1 MDKIRVLIA
10 EDHATV
16 REGLK
21 LILAA
26 QSDMEVVGEAEDG
39 RAAIELAKKLNPHV
53 VLMDVS
59 MPRLN
64 GLKATTI
71 LKECCADAH
80 VLAVT
85 RHKDDGYLQQVLRAG
100 ASGYILKQSP
110 PAELIHAI
118 RAVANGGKYLD
129 PAVAG
134 RIMGEYS
141 ANRSPHRASGVEI
154 SDREVEV
161 LRLVAW
167 GHSNKEIAARLDLS
181 VKTIEVHKAN
191 AMKKLGSYTEKAKP
205 LASDSTGVA
214 NGTVKSS
221 DSAPSLCSS
230 Q

>member
-167 GHSNKEIAARLDLS
+167 GYSNKEIAARLDLS

-191 AMKKLGSYTEKAKP
+191 AMKKLGM
-205 LASDSTGVA
+205 ASRIDIVRYAVLQGWLQDA
-214 NGTVKSS
+214 
-221 DSAPSLCSS
+221 
-230 Q
+230 